1 MSGVWLAS
9 YIVLWLVV
17 LVLAF
22 LLAGALR
29 QLGLMQLRLG
39 DDPGALI
46 TDTGLERG
54 DRGAGLHAVESEIG
68 ELVTLSG
75 LERQAAGARLRLARL
90 PLVPGADPGP
100 ERGAQDAAGEFDFL
114 VVCRGDV
121 ESCQGFGR
129 MNRLEAPMV
138 VDTNGQIEKDYHVTL
153 TPFAYLLDHEGNV
166 VIRGIANDWR
176 QLESLLEQEGTLQ
189 SRSTWVEVDGDGDG
203 PRPSPSRGRA
213 DGHLDARAAQALAR
227 RSSRRQFFK
236 FLGAGSLGAGPVP
249 DAAPTSRSGA
259 VTGCVGCGGGP
270 CNPCGSPVGTLRPAR
285 ARRRISARPAR
296 RAAAAP
302 MAARPP
308 ASGSAA

>member
-9 YIVLWLVV
+9 YIVLWVVV

-46 TDTGLERG
+46 TDSGLERG
-54 DRGAGLHAVESEIG
+54 AQAPDFTAIESESG
-68 ELVTLSG
+68 ELVTLSEMIAKPRVLVFASPGCLSCRELIPG
-75 LERQAAGARLRLARL
+75 LNEVRKTRK
-90 PLVPGADPGP
+90 
-100 ERGAQDAAGEFDFL
+100 GEFDFL

-138 VDTNGQIEKDYHVTL
+138 VDTNGQIEKDYQVTL
-153 TPFAYLLDHEGNV
+153 TPFAYLLDDEGNV

-189 SRSTWVEVDGDGDG
+189 MTGTWTEMDGNG
-203 PRPSPSRGRA
+203 
-213 DGHLDARAAQALAR
+213 
-227 RSSRRQFFK
+227 
-236 FLGAGSLGAGPVP
+236 
-249 DAAPTSRSGA
+249 DAAAVAESREG
-259 VTGCVGCGGGP
+259 
-270 CNPCGSPVGTLRPAR
+270 
-285 ARRRISARPAR
+285 
-296 RAAAAP
+296 
-302 MAARPP
+302 
-308 ASGSAA
+308 